1 MKRFLKYDTEITK
14 KENSP
19 VDKSGVI
26 KENIGGGSSV
36 QSDWNQNNETQPD
49 YIKNRPFYTGDPVE
63 TVMLPE
69 TTITITART
78 QNLISSSFPYS
89 FEPGKTYV
97 ITFDGV
103 DTEYTAYEAEGSVCV
118 GYDYLSAAGGSG
130 YVIMASNGAIVLAT
144 LDTSLNGSHT
154 IAIKGYT
161 QEIIKIDEKYL
172 PDNLATKSDV
182 EAAQTTASNAQTTA
196 ENAQTTADN
205 AQTAALDLAARMFG
219 HTSVVDNAFKYDKT
233 LSITSLPA
241 CITSI
246 GSYAFSGCTNLAL
259 TSLPSGLTSIK
270 GGAFS
275 GCTQL
280 ALTSLPD
287 GLTTIETNAFTDC
300 TNLALTSLPSGLTS
314 IKGGAFRGC
323 TQLALTSLPDGLT
336 EIVGSA
342 FYGCGQLALTSLP
355 DGLTEIDSYTFYYC
369 TNLALTS
376 LPSGLTIIR
385 GNAFSGCSNLT
396 SITFTGKP
404 SAIADT
410 AFKSCSNLTTIN
422 VPWAEG
428 EIANAPWGATSAT
441 INYNYTEVS

>member
-270 GGAFS
+270 GGAF
-275 GCTQL
+275 
-280 ALTSLPD
+280 
-287 GLTTIETNAFTDC
+287 
-300 TNLALTSLPSGLTS
+300 
-314 IKGGAFRGC
+314 RGC